1 VQVDSAALKF
11 DLVELALAVLLTASL
26 ERQHLRVLRELLELS
41 QHLSNGHSAWVAWL
55 CILPNTSSG

>member
-41 QHLSNGHSAWVAWL
+41 QHLSKVIPHG
-55 CILPNTSSG
+55 